1 MVGVARQAALAH
13 QKKTDH
19 YKDKPIGILDDK
31 ECLSLIQVL
40 ERLQETEEKL
50 FHFVKVRVDY
60 EHEIEKRKV
69 IAEAQKEHER
79 MNNRLNHE
87 DSYDD
92 EVAEEDPQ

>member
-1 MVGVARQAALAH
+1 M
-13 QKKTDH
+13 
-19 YKDKPIGILDDK
+19 
-31 ECLSLIQVL
+31 
-40 ERLQETEEKL
+40 
-50 FHFVKVRVDY
+50 RVDY

-92 EVAEEDPQ
+92 EVAEEDP